1 MKYILEIIQMILPFL
16 KKRNA
21 KEIKEFSELVTG
33 QYEFLTSQLE
43 KVLKDYFEMSM
54 KVHEMHTEMFEL
66 KGQLAEALKQQCLV
80 RECGSRVEGHS
91 KTEN

>member
-1 MKYILEIIQMILPFL
+1 MKYILEAIKMILPFL

-43 KVLKDYFEMSM
+43 KVFKDYFEMST
-54 KVHEMHTEMFEL
+54 KVHEMHAEIFSL
-66 KGQLAEALKQQCLV
+66 KARLAEAAK
-80 RECGSRVEGHS
+80 RECSAKDCTERVNS
-91 KTEN
+91 VDS